1 MHDATCALD
10 IDPPSKVH
18 ILPGMSTAD
27 TAAWYATVIKL
38 GTSHDDFRLF
48 LRNAIFPTV
57 AIRCAAPEVIT
68 SAMVQGNGYRDPIFV
83 HGKLPGMLIPDG
95 RINPKDVPSL
105 VGMFIKNNPF
115 SAANISQ
122 YVASGDIAV
131 KVAVANATTLQ
142 PCNGDDLELH
152 CRGDRF
158 RRSLVEFPIADT
170 PLERQFKAPPMVRDL
185 DWFHQLNPT
194 GPLNPNTF
202 VTVRGPASFRDF
214 RMNPWGTSAWLTLG
228 DGLPLTVYLIPP
240 SPVNL
245 SHFAANEK
253 HHVAR
258 FTLLFMGNGMHGC
271 HRVDMAAPH
280 DTLFI
285 PPGWLWASH
294 VPEQA
299 AAASTCVVYSG
310 YFFHGFTL
318 QSQFQLLQFHSMLVS
333 NTSIVHS
340 VLMDMSDDGGSGVG
354 YTTDWPI
361 VSTMAEFKSPQPAT
375 GTLRQVLKYWIWP
388 AMHMYSRRLK
398 KQRSMSPWE
407 NLGLFL
413 AMPHIRAMTGDESS
427 MSQPHDDELP
437 CGWFTGH
444 TADNIQPI
452 LDAVASH
459 LKLKQEATP
468 QLAQVPMNHVA
479 ASAPNTEKRP
489 PFDPPRMSLKSAT
502 EFLHSLTTDTPSAT
516 SSSASSSSS
525 QLSSGAAPRPSA
537 DRRRGVPKH
546 SFLTPPP
553 PPPTTAATPSIPK
566 RRCSKCKASAPCTCK
581 LDDSDDSDE
590 ALWDEDAAVLAK
602 GNTKPTRDLPPS
614 AAKKP
619 AKASKATTTPKNQR
633 PRDRTFSPPL
643 SKAPPDDFD
652 TWLTSPPV
660 ALPPKP
666 KKTTSIPPP
675 AKESQTKQPS
685 IHDDDFDLWE
695 TSPPVALP
703 PKPNTAKPSKP
714 SKAIAKP
721 TPTRSPRVAKTPVK
735 TSIKPPMKL
744 VELSD
749 SDDDEVDW
757 FATTEPQAIPL
768 PTRTQRK
775 AAKPSNHVATSRP
788 PSGSSSSKK
797 CSACPPAYQRC
808 ASCTYCIKTHC
819 VCATKCGC
827 GDGVPKCPVCQHCF
841 ATHCTCGPTSQSP
854 APPPLT
860 LLARRK
866 NELRF
871 VQAVQESTLQLVGR
885 TAQDLH
891 DDLHAQDFDTH
902 EYAMPM
908 WMQDL
913 T

>member
-68 SAMVQGNGYRDPIFV
+68 SAMVQGNGFRDPIFV

-115 SAANISQ
+115 SAAYISQ

-333 NTSIVHS
+333 NTS
-340 VLMDMSDDGGSGVG
+340 

-459 LKLKQEATP
+459 LKLKQ
-468 QLAQVPMNHVA
+468 
-479 ASAPNTEKRP
+479 
-489 PFDPPRMSLKSAT
+489 
-502 EFLHSLTTDTPSAT
+502 
-516 SSSASSSSS
+516 
-525 QLSSGAAPRPSA
+525 
-537 DRRRGVPKH
+537 
-546 SFLTPPP
+546 
-553 PPPTTAATPSIPK
+553 
-566 RRCSKCKASAPCTCK
+566 CKASAPCTCK

-675 AKESQTKQPS
+675 AKASQTKQPS